1 MTDSLQCLR
10 ARQRLDCPYYVQT
23 APTNR
28 LIDFGDLED
37 EFGNM
42 RSDWHSHLQSKLA
55 TIENLERKGLKK
67 SRMSY

>member
-1 MTDSLQCLR
+1 MKKKISEYFDIAGEGPKYQISFKGSQMTDSLQCLR
-10 ARQRLDCPYYVQT
+10 VRQRPYYVQT

-42 RSDWHSHLQSKLA
+42 RSD
-55 TIENLERKGLKK
+55 
-67 SRMSY
+67 